1 MIMVVTVLGI
11 LFVTGVAFMASMSFE
26 SELIRVAQ
34 QRAGTQPVIDDVAG
48 TIDEFLGAGFAEI
61 IDATG
66 AAVIEQPDTA
76 LEALSPIPFAQTPGR
91 FNSFSPVE
99 PYVDDPAPNTPT
111 RFVWGWFTDPLALT
125 GDGTNDFA
133 NPDDDDLRIDTAWQS
148 GVPGPS
154 YLPMPVDA
162 DGDGIVDANQVN
174 LDQLG
179 FTRRQIDPLAK
190 VLNAEAN
197 PTGSVYFGLRIVPHG
212 GMVNLADA
220 HPSLIR
226 ELFSMGLNEDLPQ
239 DNRFFEPYS
248 PLMEEASL
256 RRRGMLPPRELPPT
270 QLLGS
275 PLDPDPNTSGADY
288 PALYWPNETAA
299 EHRHWPFTPDEFADG
314 QPNKPLWF
322 TRMDPESARANNPV
336 GDDYDRRHL
345 VTSISHDDLLRRATV
360 IDAGGQ
366 RMDVVEWALAN
377 GIDPSTFPYLD
388 YPSGP
393 GAFANTYTGIN
404 MTFKRFDWSDCE
416 DDPDCELNPR
426 KGRLRLSM
434 AWLDEMWATNP
445 ALATR
450 VIQDTF
456 TLLLLNAR
464 GSEWDIDDTSNDIP
478 PQDLDGDGLID
489 TPGKRVLDPD
499 FNAIAETA
507 AALTANMIDFAD
519 DDDVPT
525 AVEIRSA
532 DYTTTAL
539 TSFGVG
545 TGEFVYGLE
554 NQPYITEV
562 AAIAVE
568 STNPEEPGA
577 DPTASSYAIELFNP
591 YEDAVNL
598 SDYFLRINTTT
609 GPFDV
614 ELSGFLSSLD
624 FQSYGWTGDKNEFK
638 ATKKLS
644 NLDFAD
650 GSTIKLMR
658 TWTDGITLTEILVDE
673 FDLDLT
679 DYAAV
684 GLLESDGGDGKRHS
698 AQRYAAGGITNR
710 WYATV
715 PDGFPSTSDTIGSPA
730 PLSEIPDWRPV
741 EAIIANEF
749 TFSDAFPTT
758 GSLLLLMRHA
768 NAENE
773 PFNRK
778 LGEGGVHPID
788 DGRMPIYDVEAQ
800 MFHHIDPSEHPT
812 DLLLTGATA
821 PTTGQSGTIEHL
833 PWGQLVFD
841 YFTALPLEN
850 PGPYGDY
857 DDYDVK
863 DPLKYLGPELPR
875 VDMDGMQAHG
885 RIDINAAPWF
895 VMKGLPFIPMKLVPE
910 LFRDS
915 FRQTLELNPIDDDVS
930 QPIGE
935 VRAQAIAAYRDKRL
949 IKSSDFLSGYKS
961 LSGNYNTDT
970 TFNFGRGWNE
980 AAPKIRR
987 GMGFLSV
994 GELANVRHPAADS
1007 VVDGELEMRL
1017 DDSVVGADDENHG
1030 GSYLEAVAALA
1041 CLSDWVSVRSQVF
1054 TAYGT
1059 LRGDKDPTIEDDDL
1073 AVQEE
1078 MQSKDV
1084 DTRAIRFQETIDRLP
1099 TFLGVEEPARI
1110 GSRVLAT
1117 YNDVRND

>member
-1 MIMVVTVLGI
+1 MILVVTVLGI

-48 TIDEFLGAGFAEI
+48 TIDEFLGAGFGEI
-61 IDATG
+61 IDATTG
-66 AAVIEQPDTA
+66 AAIIEQPDTA
-76 LEALSPIPFAQTPGR
+76 LESLSSIPFAQTPGQ

-99 PYVDDPAPNTPT
+99 PYVDDPSATPT
-111 RFVWGWFTDPLALT
+111 RFVWGWFTDPQALT
-125 GDGTNDFA
+125 GDGANDFA
-133 NPDDDDLRIDTAWQS
+133 GSNDLRINTAWQS
-148 GVPGPS
+148 GVSVVNYP
-154 YLPMPVDA
+154 PMPVDA

-190 VLNAEAN
+190 VLNPETN
-197 PTGSVYFGLRIVPHG
+197 PTGSVYLGLRIVPHG

-220 HPSLIR
+220 HPTLIR

-299 EHRHWPFTPDEFADG
+299 DHRHWPFTPDEFADG
-314 QPNKPLWF
+314 QPNKPIWF
-322 TRMDPESARANNPV
+322 TRMDPESANSNNPV

-345 VTSISHDDLLRRATV
+345 ATSISHDDLLRRATV

-366 RMDVVEWALAN
+366 RMDVVDWALAN
-377 GIDPSTFPYLD
+377 GIDPSRFPYLD

-393 GAFANTYTGIN
+393 GAFANTYTGAD
-404 MTFKRFDWSDCE
+404 MTFNRFDWSDCE
-416 DDPDCELNPR
+416 GDPDCELNPR

-434 AWLDEMWATNP
+434 AWLDEMWPTDP
-445 ALATR
+445 ARATR

-464 GSEWDIDDTSNDIP
+464 GSEWDKDDTSNDIP
-478 PQDLDGDGLID
+478 PQDLDGDGVYD
-489 TPGKRVLDPD
+489 KPGKRVLDPEFD
-499 FNAIAETA
+499 AIAETA
-507 AALTANMIDFAD
+507 AALTANMIDFFD
-519 DDDVPT
+519 FDNVPT
-525 AVEIRSA
+525 AVEIRGA
-532 DYTTTAL
+532 DYTAAPTQ
-539 TSFGVG
+539 FGVG

-554 NQPYITEV
+554 IQPYITEV
-562 AAIAVE
+562 AAKVVE
-568 STNPEEPGA
+568 HTDPQKLSTA
-577 DPTASSYAIELFNP
+577 DPANSSYAIELFNP
-591 YEDAVNL
+591 NEERVIL
-598 SDYFLRINTTT
+598 GDYFLRIQSTAI
-609 GPFDV
+609 GSVD
-614 ELSGFLSSLD
+614 EQLSGVLNPGKFKTYRWTGDQGDFSATEKMTNLD
-624 FQSYGWTGDKNEFK
+624 FQAGR
-638 ATKKLS
+638 
-644 NLDFAD
+644 
-650 GSTIKLMR
+650 TIELIRDVGGVKIVVDQFDLMR
-658 TWTDGITLTEILVDE
+658 YPT
-673 FDLDLT
+673 F
-679 DYAAV
+679 AAFA
-684 GLLESDGGDGKRHS
+684 LQGGDEKPHS
-698 AQRYAAGGITNR
+698 VQRYARTGFP

-715 PDGFPSTSDTIGSPA
+715 PHTTDLGIETIGQSTKETI
-730 PLSEIPDWRPV
+730 PLWKPV
-741 EAIIANEF
+741 EAIIANEGS
-749 TFSDAFPTT
+749 FSTAFPTT
-758 GSLLLLMRHA
+758 GSLLLLKRFA
-768 NAENE
+768 NSQNAAFTSRLSSG
-773 PFNRK
+773 P
-778 LGEGGVHPID
+778 LPTGPPVPHPID
-788 DGRMPIYDVEAQ
+788 DGRMPIYDVEDE
-800 MFHHIDPSEHPT
+800 MFHHINPSEHPT
-812 DLLLTGATA
+812 NLQLSGATA
-821 PTTGQSGTIEHL
+821 LTAGHSGTIEHL

-857 DDYDVK
+857 DDYKVN
-863 DPLKYLGPELPR
+863 DPLKYLRPEQPR
-875 VDMDGMQAHG
+875 VDMDGMRAHG

-895 VMKGLPFIPMKLVPE
+895 VMKGLPFIPMKLVPQPFKDT
-910 LFRDS
+910 FRL
-915 FRQTLELNPIDDDVS
+915 TLDLDILDDDNP

-935 VRAQAIAAYRDKRL
+935 VRAQAIAAYRDQRL
-949 IKSSDFLSGYKS
+949 IKSSDLLTGYKGLSGD
-961 LSGNYNTDT
+961 YNTDIT
-970 TFNFGRGWNE
+970 GANFGRGWIE
-980 AAPKIRR
+980 PAPKIRR

-1007 VVDGELEMRL
+1007 VVPGELRMRL
-1017 DDSVVGADDENHG
+1017 DDSVVGADDVSHLG
-1030 GSYLEAVAALA
+1030 TYLEAVAALA

-1099 TFLGVEEPARI
+1099 TFLGAEEPSRI